1 MENLLAQTR
10 SFDPARGEVVAPT
23 PGAPADVATLKG
35 LEAIF
40 SNVAGIALALVGI
53 ALFIMLIIGG
63 FKLMGAGGDR
73 DKPQQAKQTL
83 TLAFVGLIVVISAFI
98 ILRLI
103 HQVTGVDV
111 TIFKVFQ

>member
-10 SFDPARGEVVAPT
+10 SFDSTKGEVVAPT
-23 PGAPADVATLKG
+23 PGATADVATLKG

-53 ALFIMLIIGG
+53 TLFIMLIIGG

-73 DKPQQAKQTL
+73 DKPEQARQTL
-83 TLAFVGLIVVISAFI
+83 TLAFMGLIVVASAFI

-103 HQVTGVDV
+103 KEFTGVDV
-111 TIFKVFQ
+111 TIFKVTQ